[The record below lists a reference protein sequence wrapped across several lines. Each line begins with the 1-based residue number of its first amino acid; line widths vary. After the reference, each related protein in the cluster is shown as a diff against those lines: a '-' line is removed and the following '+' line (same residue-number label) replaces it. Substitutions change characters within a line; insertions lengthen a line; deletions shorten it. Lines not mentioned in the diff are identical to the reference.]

1 MTFDPGNT
9 NLSVPVTIVDDV
21 MVEGN
26 ETFSVS
32 ISGNSQVSIQPI
44 SEAVVEIV
52 DDDSEP
58 PSMSVTFSE
67 ESYSVV
73 EGDGSVHVTVQLS
86 RTTDIP
92 LSLFFFT
99 TAGSARGKA
108 AVLHFLTPTT
118 ASHTC
123 TCSTANDD
131 FIPTNETLTF
141 SPGSTNL
148 SVSVTIVDDVIR
160 EENEVFSVSISG
172 NSQVSI
178 QPLSEAVVE
187 IVDEDSEYTLL

>member
-58 PSMSVTFSE
+58 PSISVTFSE

-92 LSLFFFT
+92 LSLSFFT

-108 AVLHFLTPTT
+108 AVLHISD
-118 ASHTC
+118 SHYC
-123 TCSTANDD
+123 QSYLYL
-131 FIPTNETLTF
+131 FH
-141 SPGSTNL
+141 SK
-148 SVSVTIVDDVIR
+148 
-160 EENEVFSVSISG
+160 
-172 NSQVSI
+172 
-178 QPLSEAVVE
+178 
-187 IVDEDSEYTLL
+187 

>member
-1 MTFDPGNT
+1 M
-9 NLSVPVTIVDDV
+9 SVTIVDDV
-21 MVEGN
+21 MVEGS

-44 SEAVVEIV
+44 SETVVEIV

-58 PSMSVTFSE
+58 PPSSSVNVTFSE

-92 LSLFFFT
+92 LSLSFFT

-108 AVLHFLTPTT
+108 AVLHISD
-118 ASHTC
+118 SHYC
-123 TCSTANDD
+123 QSYLYL
-131 FIPTNETLTF
+131 FH
-141 SPGSTNL
+141 SK
-148 SVSVTIVDDVIR
+148 
-160 EENEVFSVSISG
+160 
-172 NSQVSI
+172 
-178 QPLSEAVVE
+178 
-187 IVDEDSEYTLL
+187 